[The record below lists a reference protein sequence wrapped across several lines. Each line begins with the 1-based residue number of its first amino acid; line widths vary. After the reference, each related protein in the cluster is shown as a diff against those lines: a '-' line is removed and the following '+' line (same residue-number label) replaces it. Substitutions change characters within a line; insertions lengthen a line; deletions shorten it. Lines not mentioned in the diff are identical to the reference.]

1 MEFCDDGV
9 EKSANKVGKG
19 EMCSTFYFHWY
30 KKRKFKM
37 KRETNTITNVGKH
50 MTYGDGSY
58 AGVQCSWHY
67 I

>member
-1 MEFCDDGV
+1 
-9 EKSANKVGKG
+9 
-19 EMCSTFYFHWY
+19 
-30 KKRKFKM
+30 M

-67 I
+67 VPFLGGQLYLLSLYDSCVALWNLQIHINILLGR

>member
-1 MEFCDDGV
+1 
-9 EKSANKVGKG
+9 
-19 EMCSTFYFHWY
+19 
-30 KKRKFKM
+30 M

-50 MTYGDGSY
+50 MGYGDGSY